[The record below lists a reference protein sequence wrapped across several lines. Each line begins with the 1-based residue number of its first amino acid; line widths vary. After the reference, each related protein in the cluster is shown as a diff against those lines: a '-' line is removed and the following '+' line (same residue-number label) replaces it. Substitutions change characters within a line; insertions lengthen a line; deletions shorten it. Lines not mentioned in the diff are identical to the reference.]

1 MSMGKSE
8 LVCVQLA
15 GCWHCAVALPLP
27 REARS
32 GGCCEKVDVSR
43 RKPDT
48 HQLLVVRC
56 QNSKPNKV
64 RFCQAWEKNPTQ
76 TPKCFI
82 IPEAVDDRRGNTC
95 VSAASQGGAARGW
108 D

>member
-8 LVCVQLA
+8 LVCVRLA

-32 GGCCEKVDVSR
+32 GGGCEKVDVSR

-64 RFCQAWEKNPTQ
+64 RFCQAWGKKPHSNPEVFHN
-76 TPKCFI
+76 P
-82 IPEAVDDRRGNTC
+82 
-95 VSAASQGGAARGW
+95 GGCG
-108 D
+108 